1 MKGLSARAAEKLLGY
16 DWPGNVRELS
26 NCIERAVALTR
37 YDEVG
42 IDDLPEKVVAHR
54 PTRVVLAAEDP
65 SEFITLE
72 ELERRYTLKVLEALK
87 GNKTQAARILGIERK
102 TLFNHRGFWHARGAQ
117 VWHDE
122 EHVIDL
128 AETHLA
134 GAHNASNVAAAFT
147 MVEAFGLD
155 PRSVLRAVREF
166 KPLPHRLSHV
176 GERDGTV
183 YVDDSIATTP
193 EATLAA
199 LRSLAASGPPVAPG
213 AGVLVD
219 TVFRE
224 GLRRWFGVLLWFV
237 LLGPAGAL
245 AYRIVQVLTR
255 DATFAEALPPGQVA
269 ALEKFAQVLDWPAAH
284 LMTLALAVA
293 ADFDAVASAWRD
305 FHAARDRTRMLDI
318 GFLFAAGRASVDADI
333 DDGDGYTDDTRAQ
346 LAEMQEAMSLT
357 WRILLVWGVV
367 FALFVL
373 AGKIA

>member
-1 MKGLSARAAEKLLGY
+1 MATLLLAI
-16 DWPGNVRELS
+16 V
-26 NCIERAVALTR
+26 IAVA
-37 YDEVG
+37 
-42 IDDLPEKVVAHR
+42 VAHVAPDLGR
-54 PTRVVLAAEDP
+54 ARRFEWLSGWTAFGQRTFGEARFWRGAGGAALVVGVPFALLLLVQLALDDAW
-65 SEFITLE
+65 FGLF
-72 ELERRYTLKVLEALK
+72 ELVLGAAVLFYCWGPRDLDLDVEAVAGAPDAERR
-87 GNKTQAARILGIERK
+87 Q
-102 TLFNHRGFWHARGAQ
+102 
-117 VWHDE
+117 
-122 EHVIDL
+122 
-128 AETHLA
+128 
-134 GAHNASNVAAAFT
+134 
-147 MVEAFGLD
+147 
-155 PRSVLRAVREF
+155 
-166 KPLPHRLSHV
+166 
-176 GERDGTV
+176 
-183 YVDDSIATTP
+183 
-193 EATLAA
+193 AA
-199 LRSLAASGPPVAPG
+199 LRSLVASGPPVAPG

-245 AYRIVQVLTR
+245 AYRIVQVLAR
-255 DATFAEALPPGQVA
+255 DATFAAALPPEQVA